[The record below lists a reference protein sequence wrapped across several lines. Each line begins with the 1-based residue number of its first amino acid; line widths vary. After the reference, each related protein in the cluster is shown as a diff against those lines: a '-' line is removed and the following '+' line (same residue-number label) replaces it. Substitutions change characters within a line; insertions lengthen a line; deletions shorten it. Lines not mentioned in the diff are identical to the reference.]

1 MLEWTLGLLFIAS
14 SVLLAAS
21 IIKTHRAAK
30 VQEERID
37 LAHISLVAEIKE
49 LKETVHKLE
58 LDLEIIKNEAGIK
71 LSPHEILFRRDI
83 LDLYKR
89 GYSIE
94 NIAESKNVPVET
106 IEELLAPYRK
116 DQPERSAASYENS

>member
-1 MLEWTLGLLFIAS
+1 MLEWTLGILFIISA
-14 SVLLAAS
+14 VLLAAS
-21 IIKTHRAAK
+21 IIKTHRTAK
-30 VQEERID
+30 AEEERID

-49 LKETVHKLE
+49 LKETVQKLE

-94 NIAESKNVPVET
+94 NIAESKKVPVEQVK
-106 IEELLAPYRK
+106 EMLAPYRK
-116 DQPERSAASYENS
+116 DQSERSAASNEN